1 MKSDN
6 ESSIGRRKLVGALGA
21 GAGAV
26 VLGAVGGTRGA
37 AAAESRWQPAL
48 EKQDEWMEMPSRHR
62 FVFDTTSADGV
73 GEALFFTRNYLAVN
87 ESDYGVPAAQLA
99 TIVIVR
105 HRSTVFGYADSMWEK
120 YGETF
125 AKMANFSDPKTKK
138 APARNL
144 FDAKDYGPA
153 LPNFGARISDLAA
166 KGVHFAVCGAATRRV
181 AGEVAR
187 ATKRPEDEIHA
198 ELVAHLVPNGRIVPA
213 GIVAL
218 NRAQERGYA
227 VSQPG

>member
-1 MKSDN
+1 MTDHN
-6 ESSIGRRKLVGALGA
+6 EESIGRRKLVGALGA
-21 GAGAV
+21 GAVA
-26 VLGAVGGTRGA
+26 LGTIAGTREA

-48 EKQDEWMEMPSRHR
+48 EKQDDWMEMPSRHR
-62 FVFDTTSADGV
+62 FVFDTTSTDGV

-87 ESDYGVPAAQLA
+87 ESAYGVPASELA
-99 TIVIVR
+99 TIIIVR

-125 AKMANFSDPKTKK
+125 SKITTFLDPKTQK
-138 APARNL
+138 PPTSNL
-144 FDAKDYGPA
+144 FDAKGYGPA

-181 AGEVAR
+181 AGEVAH
-187 ATKRPEDEIHA
+187 ATKRSEDEIHA